1 MTATASSPRA
11 QAQSLAVHRR
21 HLLAGAA
28 AGLLAA
34 GGVRAAD
41 PFPAKPIRV
50 VVPFAPGNTFDVALR
65 QVSEELVKAGGQP
78 FVIDNK
84 PGASGLIAAQIVAT
98 APPDGYTVLL
108 ASLSHL
114 AVNPYTFS
122 KLPYDPDKSYRPITN
137 LLGATLI
144 MVVNAQQVPATNY
157 KDFVAWA
164 KGRPGKVSFAS
175 FSAGNTSHFAGVILN
190 KAAGLDMVHVPYNGT
205 PPAVQSVLAGDT
217 QVAFVP
223 LPAAKQ
229 HIESGKLRAIA
240 TTGATP
246 PALMPSIPTFRS
258 LGVPELEIY
267 LWGALLVPAGTPD
280 DVLRTLN
287 RQIVAALGT
296 RPVREK
302 FASMDF
308 EPMPSTPEEFTQY
321 LRKEQ
326 ARWSEAVKL
335 SGFKASE

>member
-1 MTATASSPRA
+1 MHNTPLTRRTMLASAAACAFAATGAARA
-11 QAQSLAVHRR
+11 QDA
-21 HLLAGAA
+21 
-28 AGLLAA
+28 
-34 GGVRAAD
+34 
-41 PFPAKPIRV
+41 FPSKPIRV

-65 QVSEELVKAGGQP
+65 QVSEEMVKAGGQP
-78 FVIDNK
+78 LVIDNK
-84 PGASGLIAAQIVAT
+84 PGASGIIAAQLVAN
-98 APPDGYTVLL
+98 APPDGYTILL

-122 KLPYDPDKSYRPITN
+122 KLPYDPEKSYRPITN

-144 MVVNAQQVPATNY
+144 MVVNAQQVPSTNY
-157 KDFVAWA
+157 RDFVSWA
-164 KGRPGKVSFAS
+164 KGQGNKVSYAS

-205 PPAVQSVLAGDT
+205 PPAVQSVLAGNT

-229 HIESGKLRAIA
+229 HIEAGKLRAIA
-240 TTGATP
+240 TTGAAP

-267 LWGALLVPAGTPD
+267 LWGALLAPAGTPD
-280 DVLRTLN
+280 DVMRTLN
-287 RQIVAALGT
+287 RQLVGAIRT
-296 RPVREK
+296 QPVRDK

-308 EPMPSTPEEFTQY
+308 EPMPSTPDEFTAY

>member
-1 MTATASSPRA
+1 MKHITLTRRTMLAS
-11 QAQSLAVHRR
+11 
-21 HLLAGAA
+21 AA
-28 AGLLAA
+28 CALAA
-34 GGVRAAD
+34 GTASAQD
-41 PFPAKPIRV
+41 AFPSKPIRV

-65 QVSEELVKAGGQP
+65 QVSEEMVKAGGQP
-78 FVIDNK
+78 LVIDNK
-84 PGASGLIAAQIVAT
+84 PGASGIIAAQLVAN
-98 APPDGYTVLL
+98 APPDGYTILL

-114 AVNPYTFS
+114 AVNPYTFTR
-122 KLPYDPDKSYRPITN
+122 LPYDPEKSYRPITN

-144 MVVNAQQVPATNY
+144 MVVNAQQVPSTNY
-157 KDFVAWA
+157 RDFVTWA
-164 KGRPGKVSFAS
+164 KGQGNKVSYAS

-205 PPAVQSVLAGDT
+205 PPAVQSVLAGNT

-229 HIESGKLRAIA
+229 HIEAGKLRAIA
-240 TTGATP
+240 TTGAAS

-267 LWGALLVPAGTPD
+267 LWGALLAPAGTPD
-280 DVLRTLN
+280 DVMRTLN
-287 RQIVAALGT
+287 RQLTGAIRT
-296 RPVREK
+296 QPVRDK

-308 EPMPSTPEEFTQY
+308 EPMPSTPEEFSAY

-326 ARWSEAVKL
+326 VRWSEAVKL